1 MNEPHRPL
9 QAVSFSQAIDNSPS
23 LAKLAMMARQSADM
37 LKSVERLLPPA
48 LRPSVQAG
56 PIEGDNWCLL
66 VTGNS
71 AAAKVRQLVP
81 TLQAQLKADG
91 LAIQTIRLKVL
102 LSKSTL
108 AG

>member
-1 MNEPHRPL
+1 MNEPHKPH

-23 LAKLAMMARQSADM
+23 LAKLTMMARVSGDM
-37 LKSVERLLPPA
+37 LKSVERLLPAA

-66 VTGNS
+66 VTGNA

-81 TLQAQLKADG
+81 ALQAQLKADG
-91 LAIQTIRLKVL
+91 LPIQTIQLKVL
-102 LSKSTL
+102 LHKSAL
-108 AG
+108 R